1 MSQIDLNATV
11 ARSQLLQL
19 PSQYHFGRRA
29 MYDRLARLACTICER
44 SWCKFILTMTK
55 EQVVLGAWGP
65 FDDEPFHLEL
75 PVEFGASDFVDVADY
90 KILLNAVKTRCAT
103 NNSVR
108 ALTVCALV
116 VNDQRIGFLVVGDA
130 VQTEPLDPDQVRKV
144 QKLATLASDLL
155 GFRLELRAITAD
167 SLSMLA
173 CESSI

>member
-44 SWCKFILTMTK
+44 SWCKFILTMTE

-90 KILLNAVKTRCAT
+90 KILQNTLQTRCET
-103 NNSVR
+103 SNPVR
-108 ALTVCALV
+108 AMTICALL
-116 VNDQRIGFLVVGDA
+116 VNNQRLGYLIVGDSVETRQLTA
-130 VQTEPLDPDQVRKV
+130 QQVRKL
-144 QKLATLASDLL
+144 QKLTTLTSDLL
-155 GFRLELRAITAD
+155 GFRLEMRSIAVD
-167 SLSMLA
+167 SLAMLA
-173 CESSI
+173 DETVI